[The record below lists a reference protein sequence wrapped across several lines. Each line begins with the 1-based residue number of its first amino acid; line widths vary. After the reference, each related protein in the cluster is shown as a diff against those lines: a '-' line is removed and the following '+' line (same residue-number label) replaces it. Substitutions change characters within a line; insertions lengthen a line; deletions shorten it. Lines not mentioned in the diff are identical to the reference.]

1 MTQTGGPADDLTL
14 MLVPGRTG
22 QIRRWTLP
30 RRWIR
35 IMEAVGIVTAL
46 LLVVGSVDYVRLRTQ
61 VSELNQLRTEA
72 REQRQEI
79 AVYSESMR
87 DLTDELARV
96 GEFDRKLRVIVDLD
110 PGSSGTLAGIG
121 GLESDG
127 LELGLTSGLTRA
139 RRQERMMAG
148 LENLGEAA
156 KRREES
162 LKELLSHLES
172 QTARLSATPSI
183 APTKGWVTSAFGYRT
198 SPFTGLR
205 ELHRG
210 LDVAGRPGTPIVA
223 SADGRV
229 RISQK
234 HRGLGN
240 MIILRHGYGIET
252 LYGHLAEILVKQ
264 GQRVE
269 RGERIGLMGSTGRS
283 TGPHL
288 HYQIN
293 VNGVA
298 VSPKNYIL
306 D

>member
-1 MTQTGGPADDLTL
+1 

-22 QIRRWTLP
+22 QIRRWTLS

-35 IMEAVGIVTAL
+35 SAEVVGIVSAL

-79 AVYSESMR
+79 SAYSESMR

-110 PGSSGTLAGIG
+110 PGNSGTLAGIG

-210 LDVAGRPGTPIVA
+210 LDVAGRPGTSIVA

-229 RISQK
+229 RIAQK

>member
-1 MTQTGGPADDLTL
+1 MSQIGGPADDLTL

-22 QIRRWTLP
+22 QIRRWTL
-30 RRWIR
+30 RRRLIR
-35 IMEAVGIVTAL
+35 TLEAAAIVAAL

-79 AVYSESMR
+79 SAYSERMR
-87 DLTDELARV
+87 NLTDELARV
-96 GEFDRKLRVIVDLD
+96 GEFDRKLRVIADLE
-110 PGSSGTLAGIG
+110 PGSAATLAGIG

-139 RRQERMMAG
+139 RRQERMMRG

-156 KRREES
+156 KRRQES
-162 LKELLSHLES
+162 LQELLSHLES

-183 APTKGWVTSAFGYRT
+183 APTKGWVTSTFGYRT

-210 LDVAGRPGTPIVA
+210 LDVAGRAGTPIVA

-229 RISQK
+229 RIAQK
-234 HRGLGN
+234 HRGLGH
-240 MIILRHGYGIET
+240 MVILRHGYGIET

-264 GQRVE
+264 GERVR
-269 RGERIGLMGSTGRS
+269 RGERIGLMGSSGRS
-283 TGPHL
+283 TGTHL

>member
-1 MTQTGGPADDLTL
+1 MSNFGGPGDDLTL

-22 QIRRWTLP
+22 KILRWTLP

-35 IMEAVGIVTAL
+35 ILETATIVAAL
-46 LLVVGSVDYVRLRTQ
+46 LLIAGSVDYVRLRIHL
-61 VSELNQLRTEA
+61 SELDGLRVEA

-79 AVYSESMR
+79 AAYSEHMR
-87 DLTDELARV
+87 NITDQLARV
-96 GEFDRKLRVIVDLD
+96 GEFDRKLRVITDLH
-110 PGSSGTLAGIG
+110 PGSAAALPGIG
-121 GLESDG
+121 GIETDS

-139 RRQERMMAG
+139 RRQEHMTRG

-156 KRREES
+156 KRREAS
-162 LKELLSHLES
+162 LNELISHLES

-183 APTKGWVTSAFGYRT
+183 SPTKGWLTSTFGYRT

-210 LDVAGRPGTPIVA
+210 LDIAGRPGTPIVA
-223 SADGRV
+223 SAAGRI
-229 RISQK
+229 RITQN
-234 HRGLGN
+234 HRGLGK
-240 MIILRHGYGIET
+240 MVILRHGYGIET
-252 LYGHLAEILVKQ
+252 LYGHLAEILVKP
-264 GQRVE
+264 GQRLK
-269 RGERIGLMGSTGRS
+269 RGERIGLMGSSGRS

-298 VSPKNYIL
+298 VNPNNYIL